1 MAVRTKAMIKPEVL
15 VWTRTS
21 AGLSVAEAA
30 VRLHMDEERL
40 VAWEAG
46 KDAPSIPQLRKL
58 SDLYKRPLAVFYLQR
73 VPPDFKVVSDFRRL
87 PGTGPRRQSPE
98 LTLEIRYAQQRREL
112 ALELADDLGE
122 MVPPFT
128 LSAERH
134 EDPELVGERIRAAF
148 DITADIQR
156 KWRDADG
163 RAAFNAWR
171 QRIENAGALVF
182 QATRLAAGEAS
193 GFALSEERL
202 PVVVVNRKDPPTR
215 RTFSLLHELVHLM
228 LRVSG
233 VSDLETDDIRPPEE
247 QALEMFCNAVAAA
260 ALMPRDGLLSEPLV
274 AARVGRRDDWTDA
287 EIADLARTFGVSRE
301 AVARRLLTLG
311 HATEGF
317 YREARARHLAEY
329 LALKERQR
337 ERSGDKTMARNMPRE
352 TLSNFGQPLVRMVL
366 GNYHQDR
373 ITLGEVAGY
382 LGIKTKHIPKLE
394 QSLGMR

>member
-1 MAVRTKAMIKPEVL
+1 MIKPEVL

-30 VRLHMDEERL
+30 GRLHMDVDSL
-40 VAWEAG
+40 AAWEAG
-46 KDAPSIPQLRKL
+46 EDAPSIPQLRKL
-58 SDLYKRPLAVFYLQR
+58 ADLYKRPLAVFYLQR
-73 VPPDFKVVSDFRRL
+73 VPLDFKVISDLRRL
-87 PGTGPRRQSPE
+87 PGTGPRQQSPE

-112 ALELADDLGE
+112 VLELADDLGDV
-122 MVPPFT
+122 VPPFSLT
-128 LSAERH
+128 AERN
-134 EDPELVGERIRAAF
+134 EDPELVGERIRAKL
-148 DITADIQR
+148 DITADVQR
-156 KWRDADG
+156 KWRDAEG
-163 RAAFNAWR
+163 RTAFNAWR
-171 QRIENAGALVF
+171 QRIENAGVLVF

-193 GFALSEERL
+193 GIALSEELL
-202 PVVVVNRKDPPTR
+202 PVIVVNRKDSPTR
-215 RTFSLLHELVHLM
+215 RTFSLLHELAHLM

-247 QALEMFCNAVAAA
+247 QALEIFCNAVAAA

-311 HATEGF
+311 RATDGY
-317 YREARARHLAEY
+317 YREARARYLAEY
-329 LALKERQR
+329 LAFKDRQR
-337 ERSGDKTMARNMPRE
+337 ERSADNRMARNMPQE
-352 TLSNFGQPLVRMVL
+352 TLSNVGRPLVQMVL
-366 GNYHQDR
+366 GTYHQDR

-394 QSLGMR
+394 QSLGLR

>member
-1 MAVRTKAMIKPEVL
+1 MAARTKAMIKPEVL

-30 VRLHMDEERL
+30 GRLHMDVDSL
-40 VAWEAG
+40 AAWEAG
-46 KDAPSIPQLRKL
+46 EDAPSIPQLRKL
-58 SDLYKRPLAVFYLQR
+58 ADLYKRPLAVFYLQR
-73 VPPDFKVVSDFRRL
+73 VPLDFKVISDLRRL
-87 PGTGPRRQSPE
+87 PGTGPRQQSPE

-112 ALELADDLGE
+112 VLELADDLGDV
-122 MVPPFT
+122 VPPFSLT
-128 LSAERH
+128 AERN
-134 EDPELVGERIRAAF
+134 EDPELVGERIRAKL
-148 DITADIQR
+148 DITADVQR
-156 KWRDADG
+156 KWRDAEG
-163 RAAFNAWR
+163 RTAFNAWR
-171 QRIENAGALVF
+171 QRIENAGVLVF

-193 GFALSEERL
+193 GIALSEELL
-202 PVVVVNRKDPPTR
+202 PVIVVNRKDSPTR
-215 RTFSLLHELVHLM
+215 RTFSLLHELAHLM

-247 QALEMFCNAVAAA
+247 QALEIFCNAVAAA

-311 HATEGF
+311 RATDGY
-317 YREARARHLAEY
+317 YREARARYLAEY
-329 LALKERQR
+329 LAFKDRQR
-337 ERSGDKTMARNMPRE
+337 ERSADNRMARNMPQE
-352 TLSNFGQPLVRMVL
+352 TLSNVGRPLVQMVL
-366 GNYHQDR
+366 GTYHQDR

-394 QSLGMR
+394 QSLGLR